1 MPARRPAPLHNPCE
15 PNVSIHIRLGILS
28 LTSPLLVSSAASQST
43 LILLSH
49 LTSLR
54 SSTMTPTTKFSTQN
68 LTKLYITSLATIA
81 ALSIGGQII
90 IQHQLTRQSKDVT
103 VLNAAQDRKQL
114 CEKLLKMTM
123 ASRLAIGEERTAAIQ
138 ELVQVLKTWENSQ
151 QDLKQQMQKTLSPQD
166 LAEIEPTIAKLKPL
180 ATEILTAAK
189 LTINADAAPI
199 PPGLTRRNPL
209 RNPALPNPAAALS
222 IPRLIKTGTEF
233 NQEID
238 NLIRWYSQKAEDGV
252 SRLKMLEFGLL
263 GLTLGTLLLEGLLV
277 FRPAIAKLKESLQ
290 TLEKTLYN
298 LAQEQEKSEKLLLNI
313 LPEPIAD
320 RLKQRPQAIADGFA
334 EATVLFA
341 DIVGFT
347 ELSSRLSP
355 QELVQCL
362 NEIFSCFDRLA
373 EKHGLEKIKTI
384 GDAYMVVGGLPNPRP
399 DHAVAVARMALEMQT
414 ELQALNRSMGEKF
427 DIRIGINTGPVV
439 AGVIGIKK
447 FIYDLWGD
455 TVNIASRMESHG
467 EPGAIHIS
475 EATHRHLSHEFDCQS
490 RGSIPIK
497 GKGQMQTYWL
507 KQRQTIAPN
516 H

>member
-1 MPARRPAPLHNPCE
+1 
-15 PNVSIHIRLGILS
+15 
-28 LTSPLLVSSAASQST
+28 
-43 LILLSH
+43 
-49 LTSLR
+49 
-54 SSTMTPTTKFSTQN
+54 MTPTTKFSTQN

-123 ASRLAIGEERTAAIQ
+123 ASRLAVGEERKVSLQ
-138 ELVQVLKTWENSQ
+138 ELEQVIKTWESSQ
-151 QDLKQQMQKTLSPQD
+151 QDLKQRMQNTLSPKD
-166 LAEIEPTIAKLKPL
+166 FADIEPAIAKLRPL
-180 ATEILTAAK
+180 AVEILAAAK
-189 LTINADAAPI
+189 LTINADAARPLSDL
-199 PPGLTRRNPL
+199 PRRNAL
-209 RNPALPNPAAALS
+209 RNPAIANPTNVLS

-238 NLIRWYSQKAEDGV
+238 NLIGWYSRKAEDGV
-252 SRLKMLEFGLL
+252 SRLKILEFGLL
-263 GLTLGTLLLEGLLV
+263 GLTLSTLLLEGLLI

-290 TLEKTLYN
+290 ALEQTLQN

-320 RLKQRPQAIADGFA
+320 RLKQSPQAIADGFA

-399 DHAVAVARMALEMQT
+399 DHAIAVAQMALEMRT
-414 ELQALNRSMGEKF
+414 ELQEINRSMGEKF
-427 DIRIGINTGPVV
+427 DIRIGINSGPVV

-475 EATHRHLSHEFDCQS
+475 EATYGHLNGKFACQS
-490 RGSIPIK
+490 RGVIPIK

-507 KQRQTIAPN
+507 SQKSVMVN
-516 H
+516 V